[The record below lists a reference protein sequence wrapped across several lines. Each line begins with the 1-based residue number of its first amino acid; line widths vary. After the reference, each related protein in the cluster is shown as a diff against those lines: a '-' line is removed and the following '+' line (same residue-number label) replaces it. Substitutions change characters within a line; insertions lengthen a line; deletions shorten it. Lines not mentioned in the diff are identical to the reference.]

1 MTLTATD
8 PTTELLRLV
17 EEHQTALW
25 RYLRFLGASH
35 AEAEDLV
42 QETFIRVW
50 QRPFEIRSPESS
62 LAYLRKVARSR
73 LLMLLRTRGRRPAV
87 ANLEEA
93 ERIWLEF
100 ATGDGG
106 DRRIDALEA
115 CVEALS
121 QRSRRAVQ
129 LTYGEQLDATEIAA
143 QLELKPE
150 GLRTL
155 LRRVRES
162 LKECVERRLSE

>member
-8 PTTELLRLV
+8 PTTELLQLV
-17 EEHQTALW
+17 DEHQTALW
-25 RYLRFLGASH
+25 RYLRFLGAAH

-73 LLMLLRTRGRRPAV
+73 LLMLLRTRSGRPAI

-93 ERIWLEF
+93 FDIMLDMEDI
-100 ATGDGG
+100 
-106 DRRIDALEA
+106 IDFSSYE
-115 CVEALS
+115 V
-121 QRSRRAVQ
+121 
-129 LTYGEQLDATEIAA
+129 GMEIMKKY
-143 QLELKPE
+143 QIEL
-150 GLRTL
+150 
-155 LRRVRES
+155 
-162 LKECVERRLSE
+162 